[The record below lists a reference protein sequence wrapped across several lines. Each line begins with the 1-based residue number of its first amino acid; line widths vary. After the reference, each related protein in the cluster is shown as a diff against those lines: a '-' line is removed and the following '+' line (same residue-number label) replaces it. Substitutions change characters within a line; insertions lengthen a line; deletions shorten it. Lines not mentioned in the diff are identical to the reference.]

1 MTTGSPRRQDLD
13 LMRATVVGGL
23 IFFHTARIFD
33 PLDFY
38 VKDQP
43 PNLPLTLFV
52 LFAGL
57 WGMPLLFVVSGLGA
71 WYSLRSRT
79 ATGFVRERLARL
91 LVPFLVGLLLVVPPQ
106 VYYQLRFEQ
115 QDPGSYW
122 QFYRDFFQ
130 VRLGLNFPWFVRPDD
145 PPDLFE
151 PAHLWFLYFLLVYS
165 LLLLPLLLYL
175 RGAGQQLLER
185 LASFCSRPWTILL
198 LALPVA
204 VIEAALGTEESGG
217 WNRYAFIPFL
227 LYGFLLAADPRFGE
241 AIRRHARA
249 ALLVGIPAM
258 VVLLGLGFY
267 VTEVAGQDRA
277 VAYDG
282 WSVLWRFV
290 KGIGAWAWIVVIM
303 GAAMSMVRSRQQQ
316 PAPAVPR
323 QLRPNDPADGTLP
336 LRDRAI
342 GYANQA
348 VLPIYVLHQTVIV
361 MIGFYVVQWD
371 VPTLVKYLVISCT
384 ALLATLVLYDVGVR
398 RTAVTHML
406 FGMKRAGLPKKLVNA
421 RKAVAIARRSSAS
434 ARVGG

>member
-1 MTTGSPRRQDLD
+1 MTTTGSPRRQDLD

-43 PNLPLTLFV
+43 PNLALTLFV

-79 ATGFVRERLARL
+79 ATGFIRERLTRL

-106 VYYQLRFEQ
+106 VYYQQRFEH

-122 QFYRDFFQ
+122 QYYQDFFQ
-130 VRLGLNFPWFVRPDD
+130 LHLGLKFPWFIRPDD

-151 PAHLWFLYFLLVYS
+151 PAHLWFLCFLLIYS

-175 RGAGQQLLER
+175 RGDGRQLLER
-185 LASFCSRPWTILL
+185 LASFCGKPWAIFL

-217 WNRYAFIPFL
+217 WNRYAYLPFL

-249 ALLVGIPAM
+249 ALVVGVPAM
-258 VVLLGLGFY
+258 LILLGLGFY
-267 VTEVAGQDRA
+267 LTEVAGQDPA
-277 VAYDG
+277 VADDG

-290 KGIGAWAWIVVIM
+290 KGIGAWAWIITIM
-303 GAAMSMVRSRQQQ
+303 GTAMSVVRRRARQ
-316 PAPAVPR
+316 PT
-323 QLRPNDPADGTLP
+323 PADPRLPQRDDPTAGTP
-336 LRDRAI
+336 RLRDRAI
-342 GYANQA
+342 RYANQA
-348 VLPIYVLHQTVIV
+348 VLPVYVLHQTVIV
-361 MIGFYVVQWD
+361 MIGFYVVQWE
-371 VPTLVKYLVISCT
+371 VPTLVKYLVISFT
-384 ALLATLVLYDVGVR
+384 ALVVTLVLYDVGVR
-398 RTAVTHML
+398 RTAVTRVL
-406 FGMKRAGLPKKLVNA
+406 FGMKAPSRQGA
-421 RKAVAIARRSSAS
+421 
-434 ARVGG
+434 

>member
-1 MTTGSPRRQDLD
+1 M
-13 LMRATVVGGL
+13 
-23 IFFHTARIFD
+23 
-33 PLDFY
+33 
-38 VKDQP
+38 
-43 PNLPLTLFV
+43 
-52 LFAGL
+52 
-57 WGMPLLFVVSGLGA
+57 
-71 WYSLRSRT
+71 
-79 ATGFVRERLARL
+79 
-91 LVPFLVGLLLVVPPQ
+91 
-106 VYYQLRFEQ
+106 
-115 QDPGSYW
+115 
-122 QFYRDFFQ
+122 
-130 VRLGLNFPWFVRPDD
+130 
-145 PPDLFE
+145 
-151 PAHLWFLYFLLVYS
+151 YS

-175 RGAGQQLLER
+175 RGGGQQLLER
-185 LASFCSRPWTILL
+185 LASFCARPWTIFL

-227 LYGFLLAADPRFGE
+227 LYGLLLAADPRFGE

-249 ALLVGIPAM
+249 ALLVGVPAM
-258 VVLLGLGFY
+258 AVLLGLGFY
-267 VTEVAGQDRA
+267 VTEVAGQDPA

-342 GYANQA
+342 RYANQA

-371 VPTLVKYLVISCT
+371 VPTLVKYLVISCA

-398 RTAVTHML
+398 RTAVTRVL
-406 FGMKRAGLPKKLVNA
+406 FGMKRAGLPKN
-421 RKAVAIARRSSAS
+421 S
-434 ARVGG
+434 

>member
-1 MTTGSPRRQDLD
+1 MTTTESPRRQDLD
-13 LMRATVVGGL
+13 LMRAAVVGGL

-79 ATGFVRERLARL
+79 ATAFIRERLARL

-106 VYYQLRFEQ
+106 VYYRLRFER

-130 VRLGLNFPWFVRPDD
+130 VHLGLKFPWVIRPDE

-165 LLLLPLLLYL
+165 LLLLPALLYL
-175 RGAGQQLLER
+175 RGGGRQLLER
-185 LASFCSRPWTILL
+185 LASFCARPWAIFL

-217 WNRYAFIPFL
+217 WNRYAYIPFL

-249 ALLVGIPAM
+249 ALLVGVPAM
-258 VVLLGLGFY
+258 LVLLGLGLY
-267 VTEVAGQDRA
+267 ISDVAGQDPA
-277 VAYDG
+277 LSYDG

-290 KGIGAWAWIVVIM
+290 KGIGAWVWIIIIM
-303 GAAMSMVRSRQQQ
+303 GAATSVVRRRARQ
-316 PAPAVPR
+316 PAPAVSHQPR
-323 QLRPNDPADGTLP
+323 PDDPADGTLP
-336 LRDRAI
+336 LRNRAI
-342 GYANQA
+342 RYANQA
-348 VLPIYVLHQTVIV
+348 VLPVYVLHQTVIV
-361 MIGFYVVQWD
+361 VIGFYVVQWEA
-371 VPTLVKYLVISCT
+371 PALAKYLMISFT
-384 ALLATLVLYDVGVR
+384 ALVATLVVYDVGVR
-398 RTAVTHML
+398 RTAVTRVL
-406 FGMKRAGLPKKLVNA
+406 FGMKRASRQGVRA
-421 RKAVAIARRSSAS
+421 RN
-434 ARVGG
+434 

>member
-1 MTTGSPRRQDLD
+1 MTTTGSSRRQDLD
-13 LMRATVVGGL
+13 LMRAAVVGGL

-43 PNLPLTLFV
+43 PNLALTLFV

-79 ATGFVRERLARL
+79 AIGFIRERLARL
-91 LVPFLVGLLLVVPPQ
+91 LIPFLVGLLLVVPPQ
-106 VYYQLRFEQ
+106 IYYQQRFEQ

-130 VRLGLNFPWFVRPDD
+130 LHLGLKFPWFVRPDD

-175 RGAGQQLLER
+175 RGGGRQLLEW
-185 LASFCSRPWTILL
+185 LASFCGKPGAIFL

-241 AIRRHARA
+241 AVQRHTRA

-267 VTEVAGQDRA
+267 VSEVAGRDPA

-282 WSVLWRFV
+282 WSMLWRFV
-290 KGIGAWAWIVVIM
+290 KGIGAWAWIITIM
-303 GAAMSMVRSRQQQ
+303 GAAMSMVRRRQQQ
-316 PAPAVPR
+316 PAPAAPH
-323 QLRPNDPADGTLP
+323 QHPPTIPTDNTPTLRG
-336 LRDRAI
+336 RAI
-342 GYANQA
+342 RYANQA
-348 VLPIYVLHQTVIV
+348 VLPVYVLHQTVIV
-361 MIGFYVVQWD
+361 VIGFYVVQWE
-371 VPTLVKYLVISCT
+371 VETLVKYLVISFA
-384 ALLATLVLYDVGVR
+384 ALLVTLLLYDLGVR
-398 RTAVTHML
+398 RTAVTRLL
-406 FGMKRAGLPKKLVNA
+406 FGMKPAARQATREGTAGL
-421 RKAVAIARRSSAS
+421 
-434 ARVGG
+434 

>member
-1 MTTGSPRRQDLD
+1 MTTTGSPRRQDLD
-13 LMRATVVGGL
+13 LMRAAVVGGL
-23 IFFHTARIFD
+23 IFHTARIFD

-106 VYYQLRFEQ
+106 VYYQQRFEQ

-130 VRLGLNFPWFVRPDD
+130 VHLGLKFPWFVRPDD

-175 RGAGQQLLER
+175 RGGGWQLLER
-185 LASFCSRPWTILL
+185 LASFCARPWAILL

-241 AIRRHARA
+241 AIRRD
-249 ALLVGIPAM
+249 
-258 VVLLGLGFY
+258 
-267 VTEVAGQDRA
+267 AG
-277 VAYDG
+277 
-282 WSVLWRFV
+282 
-290 KGIGAWAWIVVIM
+290 
-303 GAAMSMVRSRQQQ
+303 
-316 PAPAVPR
+316 
-323 QLRPNDPADGTLP
+323 
-336 LRDRAI
+336 
-342 GYANQA
+342 
-348 VLPIYVLHQTVIV
+348 
-361 MIGFYVVQWD
+361 
-371 VPTLVKYLVISCT
+371 
-384 ALLATLVLYDVGVR
+384 
-398 RTAVTHML
+398 
-406 FGMKRAGLPKKLVNA
+406 
-421 RKAVAIARRSSAS
+421 RRSLSAS
-434 ARVGG
+434 PPWSFCSGSGSMSPKSQDKIRRWPTTAGVCCGGS

>member
-1 MTTGSPRRQDLD
+1 
-13 LMRATVVGGL
+13 MRAAVVGGL

-79 ATGFVRERLARL
+79 TTGFVRERLARL
-91 LVPFLVGLLLVVPPQ
+91 LIPFLVGLLLIVPPQ
-106 VYYQLRFEQ
+106 VYYQLRFEG

-122 QFYRDFFQ
+122 RFYQEFFQ
-130 VRLGLNFPWFVRPDD
+130 VHLGLKFPWFIRPDD

-165 LLLLPLLLYL
+165 LLLLPVLLYL
-175 RGAGQQLLER
+175 RGSGRQLLER
-185 LASFCSRPWTILL
+185 LAVFCSRPWAIFLL
-198 LALPVA
+198 GLPVA
-204 VIEAALGTEESGG
+204 VIEAALGTEQSGG

-241 AIRRHARA
+241 AIRRHAKA
-249 ALLVGIPAM
+249 ALLIGVPAM

-267 VTEVAGQDRA
+267 VSQVAGRDPA
-277 VAYDG
+277 IAYDG

-290 KGIGAWAWIVVIM
+290 KGIGAWAWIVAIM
-303 GAAMSMVRSRQQQ
+303 AAAMSVVRRRARQ
-316 PAPAVPR
+316 PTAAAPR
-323 QLRPNDPADGTLP
+323 QSRPDDPADGTLQ

-342 GYANQA
+342 RYANQA
-348 VLPIYVLHQTVIV
+348 VLPVYVLHQTVIV
-361 MIGFYVVQWD
+361 VIGFYVVQWD
-371 VPTLVKYLVISCT
+371 VPTLIKYVVISFT
-384 ALLATLVLYDVGVR
+384 ALVVTLVLYDVGVR
-398 RTAVTHML
+398 RTAVTRLL
-406 FGMKRAGLPKKLVNA
+406 FGMRPVSRQGA
-421 RKAVAIARRSSAS
+421 
-434 ARVGG
+434 